1 MYTLIDLKI
10 VMRHYAAAISEPPND
25 TYSDISE
32 DSLLRDLLPEGG
44 IATATP
50 RRLYKSAVRY
60 ALNVNGHDDKK
71 WPSNWLD
78 LTIGQLAPKIT

>member
-1 MYTLIDLKI
+1 MYTLDDLKI
-10 VMRHYAAAISEPPND
+10 IMRHYAAAISDPPND
-25 TYSDISE
+25 TYKDISA
-32 DSLLRDLLPEGG
+32 DTIHKNILPVGG

-78 LTIGQLAPKIT
+78 LSIGTLASKII